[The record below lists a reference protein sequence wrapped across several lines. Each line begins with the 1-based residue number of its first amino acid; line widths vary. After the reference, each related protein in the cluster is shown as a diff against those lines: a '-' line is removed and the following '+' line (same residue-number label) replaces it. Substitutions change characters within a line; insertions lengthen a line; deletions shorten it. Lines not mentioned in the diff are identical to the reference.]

1 MVSGVTIIT
10 QDAVALLPPWAR
22 NDPIGQAY
30 YREEYG
36 RAVIDERGLFE
47 LIALEVFVVGLSWL
61 TVLRRRTAF
70 REAFACFDVDAVAAF
85 DETDV
90 AQLMADPRIIR
101 NERKIRAVIA
111 NARAA
116 VELRADGGLPA
127 AVWDVQPDATPTPT
141 SIEEV
146 PARSEAGDRLA
157 QTLHSRGFTGIGP
170 TTAHALLGA
179 VGVVD
184 LHLVGSP
191 GRNCNGLWTRTGK
204 RRSRPRLE
212 G

>member
-1 MVSGVTIIT
+1 MVRGMTTIT

-22 NDPIGQAY
+22 NDPTGQAY
-30 YREEYG
+30 YLEEYG
-36 RAVIDERGLFE
+36 RAVTDERGLFE

-61 TVLRRRTAF
+61 AVLRRRQAF
-70 REAFACFDVDAVAAF
+70 RDAFASFEVDAVAAF

-90 AQLMADPRIIR
+90 ARLLDDPQIIR

-116 VELRADGGLPA
+116 VDLRADGGLPA
-127 AVWDVQPDATPTPT
+127 AVWGVQPEASPTPT

-146 PARSEAGDRLA
+146 PVRSEAGDRLA
-157 QTLHSRGFTGIGP
+157 ETLHARGFTGIGP

-179 VGVVD
+179 VGVLD

-191 GRNCNGLWTRTGK
+191 GRNCNGFWTRAGK
-204 RRSRPRLE
+204 RRVRPLLE

>member
-1 MVSGVTIIT
+1 MVVGMTTIT

-22 NDPIGQAY
+22 NDQIGQAY
-30 YREEYG
+30 YLEEYG

-70 REAFACFDVDAVAAF
+70 REAFGGFEVDAVAAF
-85 DETDV
+85 EESDV
-90 AQLMADPRIIR
+90 ARLLADPQIIR
-101 NERKIRAVIA
+101 NERKIRAVIT

-127 AVWDVQPDATPTPT
+127 MVWALQPDATASPT

-146 PARSEAGDRLA
+146 PVRSEAGDRLA

-179 VGVVD
+179 AGVVD

-191 GRNCNGLWTRTGK
+191 ARNCNGLWTRTGK
-204 RRSRPRLE
+204 RRARPRLD

>member
-1 MVSGVTIIT
+1 M
-10 QDAVALLPPWAR
+10 
-22 NDPIGQAY
+22 
-30 YREEYG
+30 
-36 RAVIDERGLFE
+36 
-47 LIALEVFVVGLSWL
+47 
-61 TVLRRRTAF
+61 
-70 REAFACFDVDAVAAF
+70 AAF
-85 DETDV
+85 DEADV
-90 AQLMADPRIIR
+90 SRLLADPQIIR

-111 NARAA
+111 NAQATI
-116 VELRADGGLPA
+116 ELRADGGLPA
-127 AVWDVQPDATPTPT
+127 VVWDVQPDATPGPT

-146 PARSEAGDRLA
+146 PVRSEAGDKLA

-204 RRSRPRLE
+204 RRSRPLLE

>member
-1 MVSGVTIIT
+1 MTTIT

-22 NDPIGQAY
+22 NDPVGQAY
-30 YREEYG
+30 YLEEYG
-36 RAVIDERGLFE
+36 RAVTDERGLFE

-61 TVLRRRTAF
+61 TVLRRRGAF
-70 REAFACFDVDAVAAF
+70 RAAFADFDVDAVAAF

-90 AQLMADPRIIR
+90 ARLLADPQIIR

-111 NARAA
+111 DARAA

-127 AVWDVQPDATPTPT
+127 AVWAVQPESTPAPT
-141 SIEEV
+141 SIEDV
-146 PARSEAGDRLA
+146 PVRSDAGDRLA
-157 QTLHSRGFTGIGP
+157 ETLHARGFTGVGP

-179 VGVVD
+179 AGVLD

-191 GRNCNGLWTRTGK
+191 ARNCTGLWTRTG
-204 RRSRPRLE
+204 RRRARPRLD